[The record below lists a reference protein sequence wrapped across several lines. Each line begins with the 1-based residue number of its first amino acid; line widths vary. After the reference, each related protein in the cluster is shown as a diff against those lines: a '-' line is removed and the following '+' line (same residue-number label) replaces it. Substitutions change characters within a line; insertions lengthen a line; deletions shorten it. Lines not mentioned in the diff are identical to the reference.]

1 MRKKRSD
8 PQRYV
13 ILAKGGYR
21 CALTGEDIDPSAD
34 GFHIDHRTPL
44 ALGGSDADSNLQA
57 LAIAA
62 HRQKTIAD
70 LKAIAKMKRKMVRF
84 GGGGTPSVVAP
95 GAQLLMEPLLFLAM
109 CKLLAICVLC
119 PRFAATCL

>member
-8 PQRYV
+8 AQRYL

-21 CALTGEDIDPSAD
+21 YALTGDDINPSAD
-34 GFHIDHRTPL
+34 GFQVDHRVPL
-44 ALGGSDADSNLQA
+44 GLGGRDSDDNLQA

-70 LKAIAKMKRKMVRF
+70 LESHRQDERTPPKHAGLWVTKHPLPCGKKSKWKRLRI
-84 GGGGTPSVVAP
+84 TAW
-95 GAQLLMEPLLFLAM
+95 
-109 CKLLAICVLC
+109 
-119 PRFAATCL
+119 

>member
-8 PQRYV
+8 AQRYL

-21 CALTGEDIDPSAD
+21 CALTGHDIDPSAD

-44 ALGGSDADSNLQA
+44 ALGGVDEDSNLQA

-70 LKAIAKMKRKMVRF
+70 LKAIAKMKRIRF
-84 GGGGTPSVVAP
+84 KHAGLWVSRHPLPCGAP
-95 GAQLLMEPLLFLAM
+95 RTCTG
-109 CKLLAICVLC
+109 
-119 PRFAATCL
+119 AATANTWW